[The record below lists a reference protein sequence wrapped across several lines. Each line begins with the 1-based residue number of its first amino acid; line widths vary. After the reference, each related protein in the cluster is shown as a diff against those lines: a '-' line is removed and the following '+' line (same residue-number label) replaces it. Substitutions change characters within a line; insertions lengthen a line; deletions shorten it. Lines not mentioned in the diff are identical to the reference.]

1 MSDNA
6 KQNADWIRHYDNLLW
21 IVTTIFATA
30 IGGLLVYVHSNFD
43 VILAIFGMLI
53 TPVAVYFAA
62 SFRLL
67 RSEFLL
73 NQDNKSWRLPQWP
86 AYVTIFM
93 GLEFLWDYLLLSHKN
108 YSIDPLSWVGIVIPW
123 IFILCLLYLGWNLRN
138 NDTKSMSDNTENTV
152 TEDKKSNK

>member
-1 MSDNA
+1 
-6 KQNADWIRHYDNLLW
+6 
-21 IVTTIFATA
+21 
-30 IGGLLVYVHSNFD
+30 
-43 VILAIFGMLI
+43 MLI

-67 RSEFLL
+67 RFEFPP
-73 NQDNKSWRLPQWP
+73 NKKSRRLPQWP
-86 AYVTIFM
+86 AYVIIFM

-108 YSIDPLSWVGIVIPW
+108 YSIDALSWVGIVIPW
-123 IFILCLLYLGWNLRN
+123 IVILCLLYLGWKLRN